1 MSGGSNMA
9 APDEKIVLVVDSW
22 SFLLVAD
29 ISFHEPQL
37 AW

>member
-9 APDEKIVLVVDSW
+9 APVQKRVLVVDSW
-22 SFLLVAD
+22 SFLLLAD